1 MEAYNIVTY
10 TETFFEEW
18 DKFVETSV
26 NGTIYQTRR
35 FLCYHDKKKFE
46 DTSILIYKKK
56 ELVCVLPC
64 CKNGDKYF
72 SHKGAT
78 YGGPAFSEKV
88 YNVLDLNDII
98 TLIFQHYNNNIEFRI
113 ANAIYNSNNNDILL
127 YFLGRN
133 LCIYPELAWYID
145 VNYDIVENIKN
156 NRNKQ
161 ILRKMLTDEKIECRK
176 FEDDADYIDFYNML
190 SKNLYDKHKTCPTHT
205 MYEFINFK
213 NILLKEQ
220 ALYLLKK
227 NGTLYGGVYVIK
239 TNKKCWYTFYIAK
252 NYDIK
257 NNMSI
262 VYLMKQIQSDAK
274 NEKVYYVD
282 YGITTENCGETLN
295 IGLSEFKEFT
305 LGGKSSCRYTILKK
319 K

>member
-1 MEAYNIVTY
+1 MENYKIVNYVDTLI
-10 TETFFEEW
+10 EEW
-18 DKFVETSV
+18 DEFIETSV
-26 NGTIYQTRR
+26 NGTVYQSRR
-35 FLCYHDKKKFE
+35 FLCYHDKRKFE
-46 DTSILIYKKK
+46 DFSILIYKKE

-113 ANAIYNSNNNDILL
+113 ANAIYNSINNDVLL
-127 YFLGRN
+127 YLLGRKMQI
-133 LCIYPELAWYID
+133 CPELAWYID
-145 VNYDIVENIKN
+145 ANYDIVENIKN

-161 ILRKMLTDEKIECRK
+161 LFIKMLKDEKIECRK
-176 FEDDADYIDFYNML
+176 FARDEDYIDFYNML
-190 SKNLYDKHKTCPTHT
+190 SKNLHDKHNTCPTHKIDELIT
-205 MYEFINFK
+205 LK
-213 NILLKEQ
+213 NLLLNKQ
-220 ALYLLKK
+220 SLYLLKK
-227 NGTLYGGVYVIK
+227 NNTLYGGVYVIK
-239 TNKKCWYTFYIAK
+239 ANKNCWYTFYIAK

-262 VYLMKQIQSDAK
+262 VYLMKQIQTDAR
-274 NEKVYYVD
+274 NENVSYID

-295 IGLSEFKEFT
+295 VGLSEFKEFT
-305 LGGKSSCRYTILKK
+305 LGGKSSCRYTLLKK
-319 K
+319 I